1 MLIFLFRC
9 TKEMGGLFA
18 DAHKPELA
26 ETDADAKKELI
37 NVFTFL
43 F

>member
-1 MLIFLFRC
+1 MLIFLIRC

-18 DAHKPELA
+18 DAHKPEL
-26 ETDADAKKELI
+26 TDANAEKELI